1 MKSVNCIEIARNIP
15 ERIQQSF
22 LNKVRNEYPNLDP
35 DGFFYIGNNLKH
47 TGKKVK
53 KSVKAK
59 KETIVKKPGESN
71 ECFAQRLSKVD
82 SKFSK
87 EHKKH
92 EGEIFRPIENVMNH
106 LINGDAYSYEV
117 SNKGSVR
124 VMNGSEGRGSYRNP
138 YLARKQGKDF
148 DYQVHLNKGI
158 DGCCVVKIIVAFA
171 FPDIVKQP
179 FNISDYQ
186 SYSQFVR
193 HWGIEHIDGDI
204 SNNSAENLKWVA
216 RNS

>member
-1 MKSVNCIEIARNIP
+1 MSNIEIAKNIP
-15 ERIQQSF
+15 EKFQQKY
-22 LNKVRNEYPNLDP
+22 LEKIKKDYPNLDP
-35 DGFFYIGNNLKH
+35 NGFYYIGNNLKH

-59 KETIVKKPGESN
+59 KEIIVKQAGESN
-71 ECFAQRLSKVD
+71 ESFALRLSKVD
-82 SKFSK
+82 SKFSE

-117 SNKGSVR
+117 SNMGSFR
-124 VMNGSEGRGSYRNP
+124 VMNGSEGWGSYRRP

-158 DGCCVVKIIVAFA
+158 DGCCVVKILVAFA

-179 FNISDYQ
+179 FNISDYPT
-186 SYSQFVR
+186 YDHFVR
-193 HWGIEHIDGDI
+193 KWGVVHKDGDI
-204 SNNSAENLKWVA
+204 ANNTAENLKWVE
-216 RNS
+216 R